1 MRYYSFLLESII
13 TPFYKAGEINL
24 YHLSMVNHDGDTF
37 KPRVPDSAGTF
48 YFNKDT
54 GKITNMKDKN
64 VNVIKENIKTPRVVF
79 GRSIQGCMNA
89 VPYSRSRMIWYVHK
103 PVNIDLKYLKAASVK
118 DVPDRDT
125 SNEMWYLKPVKLK
138 CIGMIFVSKNDFS
151 NVRTPN
157 GMGVRHPKYQY
168 ITNLHYDPPY
178 CVEELLKYYGKE
190 KTLNIIGKDW
200 KDPKK
205 EKKTSTI
212 GQQAHSWRCV
222 TGLELIHPE
231 PSLDEQIRVYK
242 NWNKMLPEMKKISD
256 KKCKELYGC
265 SNEENYKKIMSE
277 KWGKNV

>member
-1 MRYYSFLLESII
+1 MKKYSFLSESL

-24 YHLSMVNHDGDTF
+24 YHLSMVNHDGETF

-54 GKITNMKDKN
+54 GKVSYAKDKN
-64 VNVIKENIKTPRVVF
+64 SREVKEEVKTARVVF

-89 VPYSRSRMIWYVHK
+89 VPWCKSRMIWYVHK
-103 PVNIDLKYLKAASVK
+103 PVDIDPKYLKPASVT

-125 SNEMWYLKPVKLK
+125 SNEMWYLKPIKLK
-138 CIGMIFVSKNDFS
+138 CIGMIFVSKNEFS
-151 NVRTPN
+151 SVRTPN
-157 GMGVRHPKYQY
+157 GMAVRHPKFQY
-168 ITNLHYDPPY
+168 ITNLHYEPPY
-178 CVEELLKYYGKE
+178 CFEELLKHYGKQ
-190 KTLNIIGKDW
+190 KALQIVGKDW

-205 EKKTSTI
+205 EKKTSSI

-231 PSLDEQIRVYK
+231 PSLEEQVRVWK
-242 NWNKMLPEMKKISD
+242 NWNKMLQQMKKISD

-265 SNEENYKKIMSE
+265 PNEENYKKIMKE
-277 KWGKNV
+277 KWGKNS